1 MIKKIY
7 ILTGNDEW
15 LTHQLIEKLQPEYRV
30 VLIQIKS
37 NTFKFSKFL
46 KIFILIGLIDLLKI
60 LYISSKVKN
69 YEIIKINKNYLGT
82 YLNQI
87 QKHKVFLVNYPFKIK
102 KNYKNI
108 YNCHPS
114 LLPNYKGL
122 LPIQRQIFDSLF
134 NKKKNVFG
142 ITIHKLE
149 KDFDTGKI
157 VWNKIIKLDKN
168 EIMNFKKIYEKIY
181 CNFKHGIDQIL
192 SPNKK
197 KLVKINRDNKLK
209 SSISFYEIF
218 LLKLN
223 IL

>member
-1 MIKKIY
+1 MAPC
-7 ILTGNDEW
+7 
-15 LTHQLIEKLQPEYRV
+15 Q
-30 VLIQIKS
+30 
-37 NTFKFSKFL
+37 
-46 KIFILIGLIDLLKI
+46 
-60 LYISSKVKN
+60 
-69 YEIIKINKNYLGT
+69 
-82 YLNQI
+82 
-87 QKHKVFLVNYPFKIK
+87 
-102 KNYKNI
+102 
-108 YNCHPS
+108 
-114 LLPNYKGL
+114 
-122 LPIQRQIFDSLF
+122 
-134 NKKKNVFG
+134 KKNVFG

-168 EIMNFKKIYEKIY
+168 EIKNFKNIYEKIY